1 MLRTLIKYIR
11 FYNNYR
17 HFRRSGGSARFAWD
31 LAKVTL
37 PD

>member
-1 MLRTLIKYIR
+1 MLRTLIRYFR

-17 HFRRSGGSARFAWD
+17 YFRRSGIRARYAWN